1 MTRESAR
8 WTGLALTCSAGVL
21 VAAMLGAQAPSAV
34 AVDANDIGGVVRSAR
49 GVEAGVWVIAKT
61 TGLPTGFRKIVVTDE
76 QGRFVVPDLPKAAYD
91 LWVRGYGL
99 VDSPRV
105 NASPGSRVALSA
117 VVAPD
122 ARAAAQVYP
131 AVYWF
136 SMLQVPPASEFSGAR
151 EGFGAGMKSQA
162 HWVNHMKS
170 GCMACHQVGTRA
182 TREVPKHFADTGSTD
197 EQWEARV
204 RVSQVG
210 GGMANSLA
218 AFGRPRGVRMFAA
231 WTDRIAAGSVPEAP
245 PRPQGIER
253 QVVISQWDWA
263 DALSFVHDVTATD
276 RRNPTRNPYGIV
288 YGNDRL
294 NEPNVITLD
303 PVKHVVT
310 KSISVPIRDADTP
323 FWMAQKVGGP
333 SAYWGHEIVWKGKS
347 NMHNQMFDAVGR
359 VWMTSTIRAGRNP
372 AFCQAGSTHPSA
384 VTFPLA
390 ASGRQATVY
399 NPKTGKT
406 TMIDLCFGT
415 HHLIFAEDADNT
427 LWFSGGGNVI
437 GWLNTKRFDES
448 GDAQAAQGWSPF
460 VLDTNGNGVRDG
472 YTEPNQPADPSRD
485 RRIGG
490 RDGGAESGFALGLYG
505 IAFNPV
511 DRSIWGAIV
520 DVPGRV
526 IRFDPRT
533 GLSETYEPPFED
545 ARAAVQG
552 YTPRGLDID
561 RNGVVWTGLASGHL
575 ASFDRRRCKVL
586 NGPTATGRHCPEGW
600 TLRQTPGPTL
610 AGTLPGSADFH
621 YYNWVDQF
629 DTFGLGKD
637 TPFVNGTNSDSLAA
651 LRPDGSF
658 MVIRVPY
665 PLGYYS
671 RGLDGR
677 IDDVKGGWKGKGLWT
692 AYSSQAPWHVE
703 GGKGATSK
711 IMQIQLRPAPL
722 AK

>member
-1 MTRESAR
+1 MTRGSAR
-8 WTGLALTCSAGVL
+8 WTGLALTFGAGVL
-21 VAAMLGAQAPSAV
+21 VAAVLGAQTAPDV

-49 GVEAGVWVIAKT
+49 GVEAGVWVIAET
-61 TGLPTGFRKIVVTDE
+61 TSLPTGFRKIVVTDE
-76 QGRFVVPDLPKAAYD
+76 QGRFVVPDLPRATYR

-105 NASPGSRVALSA
+105 NASLGSRVALSA

-122 ARAAAQVYP
+122 ARAAAQIYP

-136 SMLQVPPASEFSGAR
+136 SMLQVPPASEFSGNR

-182 TREVPKHFADTGSTD
+182 TRELPNHFAGAGSTD
-197 EQWEARV
+197 AQWEARV

-231 WTDRIAAGSVPEAP
+231 WTDRIAAGNVPEAP

-303 PVKHVVT
+303 PVRHVVT

-437 GWLNTKRFDES
+437 GWLNTKRFDET

-472 YTEPNQPADPSRD
+472 FTEPNEPADPARD

-520 DVPGRV
+520 DVPGRI
-526 IRFDPRT
+526 IRFDPGS

-545 ARAAVQG
+545 TRAPVQG

-561 RNGVVWTGLASGHL
+561 RDGVVWTGLASGHL

-637 TPFVNGTNSDSLAA
+637 TPFVNGTNSDSLSA

-692 AYSSQAPWHVE
+692 AYSTQAPWHIE

-711 IMQIQLRPAPL
+711 VMQIQLRPAPL